1 MHSARR
7 ANGRLREALEIENP
21 MIDIKKGL
29 DLPIEGAPQQ
39 SIGEGRKVKTVAVVG
54 YDFNGMKP
62 TMLVKEGDSVKLGQ
76 PLFTCK
82 KSAGH
87 QYTAPAGGTVIAVN
101 RGEKRVFQSLV
112 IEVAE
117 TEEQVEFSAHS
128 DLSALTREQVQSQ
141 LVESGAWTSLLTRP
155 FNKVPEIDS
164 VPNSI
169 FVNVMDTNPLAA
181 DPMVV
186 LSERGAD
193 FQAGIDVLAKLTD
206 GKVFVCHGAQ
216 GHPDLAPNAQVV
228 TQGFAGPHPAG
239 LPGTHIH
246 YLDPV
251 SENKT
256 VWTINYQDVM
266 AIGSL
271 FKTGQLDVSRVVS
284 IAGPEAAEPRLVR
297 TRVGA
302 NLEELTAGELK
313 GNPTR
318 LISGSPLGGR
328 NGQGAL
334 GFLGRFHLQ
343 VSCLLEGTERKLLHY
358 LRAGVDRHSVLPIY
372 VSWFNKA
379 RKFAFSTTTNGSERA
394 MVPVGSYERVMP
406 LDVLPTQLLRA
417 LIVGDTESAIG
428 LGALEM
434 SEEDL
439 ALCTYVCPGKYE
451 YGPILRDTLT
461 TIEKE
466 G

>member
-1 MHSARR
+1 M
-7 ANGRLREALEIENP
+7 IE
-21 MIDIKKGL
+21 IKKGL
-29 DLPIEGAPQQ
+29 DLPIEGAPAQT
-39 SIGEGRKVKTVAVVG
+39 IGEGRKVKTVAVVG

-62 TMLVKEGDSVKLGQ
+62 TMLVAQGDSVKLGQ

-82 KSAGH
+82 KTDGVV
-87 QYTAPAGGTVIAVN
+87 YTAPAGGTIVAVN

-112 IEVAE
+112 IEISDN
-117 TEEQVEFSAHS
+117 EEQVEFKAYS
-128 DLSALTREQVQSQ
+128 DVNSLTRDQVQTQ
-141 LVESGAWTSLLTRP
+141 LVESGVWTSIQTRP
-155 FNKVPEIDS
+155 FSKVPAPGS
-164 VPNSI
+164 VPSSI
-169 FVNVMDTNPLAA
+169 FVNLMDTNPLAA
-181 DPMVV
+181 DPKVIVSERTSDFNDGLAV
-186 LSERGAD
+186 LS
-193 FQAGIDVLAKLTD
+193 KLTD
-206 GKVFVCHGAQ
+206 GKVFVCHGPQ
-216 GHPDLAPNAQVV
+216 GHPDLSNNPQVV
-228 TQGFAGPHPAG
+228 AQGFSGPHPAG
-239 LPGTHIH
+239 LAGTHIH
-246 YLDPV
+246 HLDPV

-256 VWTINYQDVM
+256 VWTVNYQDVM

-271 FKTGQLDVSRVVS
+271 FKTGKIDTRRVVAL
-284 IAGPEAAEPRLVR
+284 AGPEASNPRLVR
-297 TRVGA
+297 TRLGA
-302 NLEELTAGELK
+302 SLEELSAGELM
-313 GNPTR
+313 GNDTR

-334 GFLGRFHLQ
+334 AFLGRFHLQ

-358 LRAGVDRHSVLPIY
+358 LRAGVNRHSVMPIY

-379 RKFAFSTTTNGSERA
+379 RKFAFSTSTNGSERA
-394 MVPVGSYERVMP
+394 MVPVGAYERVMP

-417 LIVGDTESAIG
+417 LIVGDTDSAIG

>member
-1 MHSARR
+1 M
-7 ANGRLREALEIENP
+7 IE
-21 MIDIKKGL
+21 IKKGL
-29 DLPIEGAPQQ
+29 DLPIEGAPAQT
-39 SIGEGRKVKTVAVVG
+39 IGEGRKVKTVAVVG

-62 TMLVKEGDSVKLGQ
+62 TMLVAQGDSVKLGQ

-82 KSAGH
+82 KTDGVV
-87 QYTAPAGGTVIAVN
+87 YTAPAGGTVVAVN

-112 IEVAE
+112 IEISE
-117 TEEQVEFSAHS
+117 NEEQVEFTAHADVNS
-128 DLSALTREQVQSQ
+128 LTREQVQTQ
-141 LVESGAWTSLLTRP
+141 LVESGVWTSIQTRP
-155 FNKVPEIDS
+155 FSKVPAPGS

-169 FVNVMDTNPLAA
+169 FVNLMDTNPLAA
-181 DPMVV
+181 DPKVIVSERTSDFNDGLTV
-186 LSERGAD
+186 LS
-193 FQAGIDVLAKLTD
+193 KLTD
-206 GKVFVCHGAQ
+206 GKVFVCHGPQ
-216 GHPDLAPNAQVV
+216 GHPDLSNNPQVV
-228 TQGFAGPHPAG
+228 AQGFSGPHPAG
-239 LPGTHIH
+239 LAGTHIH

-256 VWTINYQDVM
+256 VWTVNYQDVM

-271 FKTGQLDVSRVVS
+271 FKTGQIDTRRVVAL
-284 IAGPEAAEPRLVR
+284 AGPEVSSPRLVR
-297 TRVGA
+297 TRLGA
-302 NLEELTAGELK
+302 SLEELSAGELM
-313 GNPTR
+313 GNETR

-334 GFLGRFHLQ
+334 AFLGRFHLQ

-358 LRAGVDRHSVLPIY
+358 LRAGVNRHSVMPIY

-379 RKFAFSTTTNGSERA
+379 RKFAFSTSTNGSERA
-394 MVPVGSYERVMP
+394 MVPVGAYERVMP

-417 LIVGDTESAIG
+417 LIVGDTDSAIG

>member
-1 MHSARR
+1 M
-7 ANGRLREALEIENP
+7 N
-21 MIDIKKGL
+21 
-29 DLPIEGAPQQ
+29 
-39 SIGEGRKVKTVAVVG
+39 
-54 YDFNGMKP
+54 
-62 TMLVKEGDSVKLGQ
+62 
-76 PLFTCK
+76 
-82 KSAGH
+82 
-87 QYTAPAGGTVIAVN
+87 
-101 RGEKRVFQSLV
+101 
-112 IEVAE
+112 
-117 TEEQVEFSAHS
+117 
-128 DLSALTREQVQSQ
+128 
-141 LVESGAWTSLLTRP
+141 TRP
-155 FNKVPEIDS
+155 FSKVPAPGS

-169 FVNVMDTNPLAA
+169 FVNLMDTNPLAA
-181 DPMVV
+181 DPKVIV
-186 LSERGAD
+186 SERTAD
-193 FQAGIDVLAKLTD
+193 FNDGLAVLTKLTD
-206 GKVFVCHGAQ
+206 GKVFVCHGPQ
-216 GHPDLAPNAQVV
+216 GHPDLTNNPQIQA
-228 TQGFAGPHPAG
+228 QGFSGPHPAG
-239 LPGTHIH
+239 LAGTHIH
-246 YLDPV
+246 HLDPV

-271 FKTGQLDVSRVVS
+271 FKTGKLDVRRVVAL
-284 IAGPEAAEPRLVR
+284 AGPEVSEPRLVR
-297 TRVGA
+297 TRIGA
-302 NLEELTAGELK
+302 SLEELTAGELK
-313 GNPTR
+313 GNTTR

-334 GFLGRFHLQ
+334 AFLGRFHLQ

-358 LRAGVDRHSVLPIY
+358 LRAGVDRHSVMPIY

-394 MVPVGSYERVMP
+394 MVPVGAYERVMP

-417 LIVGDTESAIG
+417 LIVGDTDSAIG

-451 YGPILRDTLT
+451 YGPILRDALT

>member
-1 MHSARR
+1 M
-7 ANGRLREALEIENP
+7 IE
-21 MIDIKKGL
+21 IKKGL
-29 DLPIEGAPQQ
+29 DLPIEGAPAQT
-39 SIGEGRKVKTVAVVG
+39 IGEGRKVKTVAVVG

-62 TMLVKEGDSVKLGQ
+62 TMLVAQGDSVKLGQ

-82 KSAGH
+82 KTDGVV
-87 QYTAPAGGTVIAVN
+87 YTAPAGGTIVAVN

-112 IEVAE
+112 IEISDN
-117 TEEQVEFSAHS
+117 EEQVEFTAYS
-128 DLSALTREQVQSQ
+128 DVNSLTRDQVQTQ
-141 LVESGAWTSLLTRP
+141 LVESGVWTSIQTRP
-155 FNKVPEIDS
+155 FSKVPAPGS
-164 VPNSI
+164 VPSSI
-169 FVNVMDTNPLAA
+169 FVNLMDTNPLAA
-181 DPMVV
+181 DPKVIVSERTSDFNDGLAV
-186 LSERGAD
+186 LS
-193 FQAGIDVLAKLTD
+193 KLTD
-206 GKVFVCHGAQ
+206 GKVFVCHGPQ
-216 GHPDLAPNAQVV
+216 GHPDLSNNPQVV
-228 TQGFAGPHPAG
+228 AQGFSGPHPAG
-239 LPGTHIH
+239 LAGTHIH
-246 YLDPV
+246 HLDPV

-256 VWTINYQDVM
+256 VWTVNYQDVM

-271 FKTGQLDVSRVVS
+271 FKTGKIDTRRVVAL
-284 IAGPEAAEPRLVR
+284 AGPEASNPRLVR
-297 TRVGA
+297 TRLGA
-302 NLEELTAGELK
+302 SLEELSAGELM
-313 GNPTR
+313 GNDTR

-334 GFLGRFHLQ
+334 AFLGRFHLQ

-358 LRAGVDRHSVLPIY
+358 LRAGVNRHSVMPIY

-379 RKFAFSTTTNGSERA
+379 RKFAFSTSTNGSERA
-394 MVPVGSYERVMP
+394 MVPVGAYERVMP

-417 LIVGDTESAIG
+417 LIVGDTDSAIG

>member
-1 MHSARR
+1 M
-7 ANGRLREALEIENP
+7 IE
-21 MIDIKKGL
+21 IKKGL
-29 DLPIEGAPQQ
+29 DLPIEGAPAQT
-39 SIGEGRKVKTVAVVG
+39 IGEGRKVKTVAVVG

-62 TMLVKEGDSVKLGQ
+62 TMLVAQGDSVKLGQ

-82 KSAGH
+82 KTEGVV
-87 QYTAPAGGTVIAVN
+87 YTAPAGGTVVAVN

-117 TEEQVEFSAHS
+117 DEAQVEFTAYS
-128 DLSALTREQVQSQ
+128 DLNALTREQVQTQ
-141 LVESGAWTSLLTRP
+141 LVESGAWTSLNTRP
-155 FNKVPEIDS
+155 FSKVPAPGS

-169 FVNVMDTNPLAA
+169 FVNLMDTNPLAA
-181 DPMVV
+181 DPKVIV
-186 LSERGAD
+186 SERTAD
-193 FQAGIDVLAKLTD
+193 FNDGLAVLTKLTD
-206 GKVFVCHGAQ
+206 GKVFVCHGPQ
-216 GHPDLAPNAQVV
+216 GHPDLTNNPQIQS
-228 TQGFAGPHPAG
+228 QGFSGPHPAG
-239 LPGTHIH
+239 LAGTHIH
-246 YLDPV
+246 HLDPV

-271 FKTGQLDVSRVVS
+271 FKTGKLDVRRVVAL
-284 IAGPEAAEPRLVR
+284 AGPEVSEPRLVR
-297 TRVGA
+297 TRIGA
-302 NLEELTAGELK
+302 SLEELTAGELK
-313 GNPTR
+313 GNTTR

-334 GFLGRFHLQ
+334 AFLGRFHLQ
-343 VSCLLEGTERKLLHY
+343 VSCLLEGNERKLLHY
-358 LRAGVDRHSVLPIY
+358 LRAGVHRHSVMPIY

-394 MVPVGSYERVMP
+394 MVPVGAYERVMP

-417 LIVGDTESAIG
+417 LIVGDTDSAIG

-451 YGPILRDTLT
+451 YGPILRDALT

>member
-1 MHSARR
+1 M
-7 ANGRLREALEIENP
+7 IE
-21 MIDIKKGL
+21 IKKGL
-29 DLPIEGAPQQ
+29 DLPIEGAPAQT
-39 SIGEGRKVKTVAVVG
+39 IGEGRKVKTVAVVG

-62 TMLVKEGDSVKLGQ
+62 TMLVAQGDSVKLGQ

-82 KSAGH
+82 KTDGVV
-87 QYTAPAGGTVIAVN
+87 YTAPAGGTIVAVN

-112 IEVAE
+112 IEISDN
-117 TEEQVEFSAHS
+117 EEQVEFTAYS
-128 DLSALTREQVQSQ
+128 DVNSLTRDQVQTQ
-141 LVESGAWTSLLTRP
+141 LVGSGVWTSIQTRP
-155 FNKVPEIDS
+155 FSKVPAPGS
-164 VPNSI
+164 VPSSI
-169 FVNVMDTNPLAA
+169 FVNLMDTNPLAA
-181 DPMVV
+181 DPKVIVSERTSDFNDGLAV
-186 LSERGAD
+186 LS
-193 FQAGIDVLAKLTD
+193 KLTD
-206 GKVFVCHGAQ
+206 GKVFVCHGPQ
-216 GHPDLAPNAQVV
+216 GHPDLSNNPQVV
-228 TQGFAGPHPAG
+228 AQGFSGPHPAG
-239 LPGTHIH
+239 LAGTHIH
-246 YLDPV
+246 HLDPV

-256 VWTINYQDVM
+256 VWTVNYQDVM

-271 FKTGQLDVSRVVS
+271 FKTGKIDTRRVVAL
-284 IAGPEAAEPRLVR
+284 AGPEASNPRLVR
-297 TRVGA
+297 TRLGA
-302 NLEELTAGELK
+302 SLEELSAGELM
-313 GNPTR
+313 GNDTR

-334 GFLGRFHLQ
+334 AFLGRFHLQ

-358 LRAGVDRHSVLPIY
+358 LRAGVNRHSVMPIY

-379 RKFAFSTTTNGSERA
+379 RKFAFSTSTNGSERA
-394 MVPVGSYERVMP
+394 MVPVGAYERVMP

-417 LIVGDTESAIG
+417 LIVGDTDSAIG

>member
-1 MHSARR
+1 M
-7 ANGRLREALEIENP
+7 
-21 MIDIKKGL
+21 
-29 DLPIEGAPQQ
+29 
-39 SIGEGRKVKTVAVVG
+39 
-54 YDFNGMKP
+54 
-62 TMLVKEGDSVKLGQ
+62 
-76 PLFTCK
+76 
-82 KSAGH
+82 
-87 QYTAPAGGTVIAVN
+87 IAVN

-155 FNKVPEIDS
+155 FSKVPEIGS

-181 DPMVV
+181 DPVVV
-186 LSERGAD
+186 LAERGAD

-216 GHPDLAPNAQVV
+216 GHPDLTPNAQVV

-271 FKTGQLDVSRVVS
+271 FKTGKLDVSRVVA

-318 LISGSPLGGR
+318 LISGSPLGGVTAR
-328 NGQGAL
+328 A
-334 GFLGRFHLQ
+334 RWASWV
-343 VSCLLEGTERKLLHY
+343 VSICK
-358 LRAGVDRHSVLPIY
+358 
-372 VSWFNKA
+372 
-379 RKFAFSTTTNGSERA
+379 
-394 MVPVGSYERVMP
+394 
-406 LDVLPTQLLRA
+406 
-417 LIVGDTESAIG
+417 SA
-428 LGALEM
+428 A
-434 SEEDL
+434 
-439 ALCTYVCPGKYE
+439 C
-451 YGPILRDTLT
+451 
-461 TIEKE
+461 
-466 G
+466 